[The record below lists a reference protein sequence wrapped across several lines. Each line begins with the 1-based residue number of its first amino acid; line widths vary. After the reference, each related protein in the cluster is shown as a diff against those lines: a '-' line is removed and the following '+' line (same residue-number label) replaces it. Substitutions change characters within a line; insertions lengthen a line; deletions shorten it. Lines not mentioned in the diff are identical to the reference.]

1 MNDWTE
7 TKRCLGE
14 TIWWRVKGWR
24 LFPYHED
31 WKYPSFIGLWWGKY
45 WKFLEKHVLW
55 TKYEGFHPFWI
66 LEFVVPFTF
75 YQPSAVV
82 STLEYEQAS
91 ADPLRDCAAKIVEDM
106 NRNHWEDIRQFC
118 NVYAQLDLM
127 VSGPTNIIHPSGC
140 ICHCGLG

>member
-1 MNDWTE
+1 M
-7 TKRCLGE
+7 
-14 TIWWRVKGWR
+14 
-24 LFPYHED
+24 
-31 WKYPSFIGLWWGKY
+31 KYK
-45 WKFLEKHVLW
+45 
-55 TKYEGFHPFWI
+55 GFHPFWI
-66 LEFVVPFTF
+66 LGFVVPFTI

-127 VSGPTNIIHPSGC
+127 VSGPTNIIHQSGC
-140 ICHCGLG
+140 ICHCGLR